1 MAGMKMLPASFAR
14 DSVPLHLRGES
25 LDQVRLV
32 WLVPILAQL
41 VEANYWEQLSPSGTP
56 PSVRFRHGDAAV
68 WSPAA
73 HGFYVFGG
81 EDDNGNLL
89 NDSWIYRRCAFF
101 VKYWATFHVNYWEQ
115 LSPSGTAPS
124 GRTHHTAVWSAA
136 ANGFYVFGGYDGPGL
151 RARLGAARQQPA
163 MLRCGNVLNDL
174 WFYGSEASE
183 GDALFFCVKYWQ
195 IPAPRGVL
203 LGATF
208 HVNYWE
214 QLSPNGTAPSVR
226 YGHTAVWSPAA
237 NGFYVFGGNGGGSSI
252 HDQLNDLWFWREASE
267 GVVLQE
273 MLRMH
278 FFVKYWQIP
287 APRGVLLGATFHA
300 NSSWEQLSPDGTAPS
315 ARRLHTAVWSAA
327 ANGFYVFGGFDDGGN
342 VLNDLWFYGSEASEG
357 VVLDAEDALYCEALA
372 NPSTSGHVSQANSW
386 EQLSPSGTAPS
397 VRNGHTAVWS
407 PAANG
412 FYVFGGNGGNLL
424 NDLWFYGREASE
436 GHRELLAR
444 HGSCNARFGC

>member
-136 ANGFYVFGGYDGPGL
+136 ANGFYVFGGYD
-151 RARLGAARQQPA
+151 
-163 MLRCGNVLNDL
+163 
-174 WFYGSEASE
+174 

-357 VVLDAEDALYCEALA
+357 HRELLARHGSCNARFGMHFIVKHWQIPAPQGVLLGP
-372 NPSTSGHVSQANSW
+372 PSMFRFGLHAAFHEEMLSIRHVSQANSW

-412 FYVFGGNGGNLL
+412 FYVFGGNGGPGL
-424 NDLWFYGREASE
+424 SE
-436 GHRELLAR
+436 STSGAAPQRAALRWGH
-444 HGSCNARFGC
+444 H

>member
-89 NDSWIYRRCAFF
+89 NDSWIYRRE
-101 VKYWATFHVNYWEQ
+101 VNYWEQ

-136 ANGFYVFGGYDGPGL
+136 ANGFYVFGGYD
-151 RARLGAARQQPA
+151 
-163 MLRCGNVLNDL
+163 
-174 WFYGSEASE
+174 

-237 NGFYVFGGNGGGSSI
+237 NGFYVFGGNGGGPGLSDSR
-252 HDQLNDLWFWREASE
+252 HVSQ
-267 GVVLQE
+267 
-273 MLRMH
+273 
-278 FFVKYWQIP
+278 
-287 APRGVLLGATFHA
+287 A

-327 ANGFYVFGGFDDGGN
+327 ANGFYVFGGFDDGGPGLRARLGAARQQPAMLRCGARAG
-342 VLNDLWFYGSEASEG
+342 VLRQRS
-357 VVLDAEDALYCEALA
+357 
-372 NPSTSGHVSQANSW
+372 
-386 EQLSPSGTAPS
+386 
-397 VRNGHTAVWS
+397 
-407 PAANG
+407 
-412 FYVFGGNGGNLL
+412 
-424 NDLWFYGREASE
+424 
-436 GHRELLAR
+436 
-444 HGSCNARFGC
+444 